1 MTFKH
6 GLVVLAVLALAA
18 LPALAKPNFSGDW
31 KLNVS
36 KSSFG
41 QMPAP
46 TGMTNK
52 ITHEDPKLASHVKQS
67 GERGDFEFD
76 SNYTTD
82 GKECSNDIFGN
93 PVKSTLKWEGD
104 TLLIDAKGTFGD
116 NEFSMQDKWTLSD
129 DGKTLTI
136 VRLFKSSMGEGEQK
150 LVFEK
155 Q

>member
-1 MTFKH
+1 MAFKRC
-6 GLVVLAVLALAA
+6 LVILGALALAA
-18 LPALAKPNFSGDW
+18 LPVLAKPNFSGDW

-46 TGMTNK
+46 SSMTDK

-76 SNYTTD
+76 ANYTTD
-82 GKECSNDIFGN
+82 GKECTNEMFGS
-93 PVKSTLKWEGD
+93 PIKSTLKWDGD
-104 TLLIDAKGTFGD
+104 TLVIDTNGKFGD
-116 NEFSMQDKWTLSD
+116 NDFTAQEKWTLSD
-129 DGKTLTI
+129 NGKTLTI
-136 VRLFKSSMGEGEQK
+136 IRHFKSSMGEDEHK
-150 LVFEK
+150 LVLEK